1 MASDVLL
8 QHLDYLL
15 ALAAERHFG
24 RAAARCHV
32 SQPTL
37 SVAIRRLEKDLGI
50 VIVQRGHR
58 FEGFTE
64 EGRRVV
70 TWAQRIIAE
79 RDEMLADLERMRGRL
94 TATARLGAIPT
105 AVPASPFITT
115 EFLHRNPAASVRI
128 EALSS
133 REIARQ
139 LADFEI
145 DAGLTY
151 LDDEAPPGTRAVEL
165 YREQY
170 VLVAPA
176 DSSLMGEPEVAWS
189 DAAALELCVLTTTM
203 RNRRILDANMAAEGV
218 QYRPVVEA
226 SSVDQRLD
234 ELARTVCPDDPRT
247 VALRPHRPFA
257 TSDHRVH
264 GVVAATR
271 CADGF
276 RRAAH
281 GSARAPAGDRTR
293 RAGSGTGVHRRGR
306 PGRGRRGCG
315 PRDPYR
321 QRVGRRSP
329 RVDDG
334 PRVRCRCRRR

>member
-1 MASDVLL
+1 MANDVLL

-15 ALAAERHFG
+15 ALASERHFG

-94 TATARLGAIPT
+94 TVTARLGAIPT

-115 EFLHRNPAASVRI
+115 EFLRRNPAASVRI

-151 LDDEAPPGTRAVEL
+151 LDDEAPPGTRSVEL

-170 VLVAPA
+170 VLVAPGDNPLTSA
-176 DSSLMGEPEVAWS
+176 PEVAWS

-226 SSVDQRLD
+226 DSVDALYAH
-234 ELARTVCPDDPRT
+234 LA
-247 VALRPHRPFA
+247 H
-257 TSDHRVH
+257 S
-264 GVVAATR
+264 
-271 CADGF
+271 
-276 RRAAH
+276 RRATIASTAWLPQLGVPPGFVARPMVQH
-281 GSARAPAGDRTR
+281 GPRPAIGLVVLDRAPASIVAAALAEVAENLDLGTRIDSLWDASR
-293 RAGSGTGVHRRGR
+293 RAG
-306 PGRGRRGCG
+306 PA
-315 PRDPYR
+315 
-321 QRVGRRSP
+321 
-329 RVDDG
+329 
-334 PRVRCRCRRR
+334 

>member
-1 MASDVLL
+1 MLL
-8 QHLDYLL
+8 QHLEYLL

-37 SVAIRRLEKDLGI
+37 SVAIRRLERDLGV

-70 TWAQRIIAE
+70 SWAQRIVAE

-94 TATARLGAIPT
+94 TVTARLGAIPT
-105 AVPASPFITT
+105 AVPASPFITA
-115 EFLHRNPAASVRI
+115 EFLARNPAASVRI

-133 REIARQ
+133 REIARR

-151 LDDEAPPGTRAVEL
+151 LDDEAPPGTRSVEM
-165 YREQY
+165 YRERY

-176 DSSLMGEPEVAWS
+176 DDPLMAGAEVSWA
-189 DAAALELCVLTTTM
+189 DASTRQLCALTTTM

-218 QYRPVVEA
+218 RYRPAVEA
-226 SSVDQRLD
+226 DSVD
-234 ELARTVCPDDPRT
+234 
-247 VALRPHRPFA
+247 ALFA
-257 TSDHRVH
+257 HLTHS
-264 GVVAATR
+264 
-271 CADGF
+271 
-276 RRAAH
+276 RRATIASAAWLSQLGVPQGFAARPMVVH
-281 GSARAPAGDRTR
+281 SPGPAIGLVVLDREPAPLVATALVGVATDIDLGSRLTGMERDAMR
-293 RAGSGTGVHRRGR
+293 SGG
-306 PGRGRRGCG
+306 G
-315 PRDPYR
+315 P
-321 QRVGRRSP
+321 
-329 RVDDG
+329 
-334 PRVRCRCRRR
+334 

>member
-94 TATARLGAIPT
+94 TVTARLGAIPT

-115 EFLHRNPAASVRI
+115 EFLRRNPAASVRI

-151 LDDEAPPGTRAVEL
+151 LDDEAPPGTRSVEL

-170 VLVAPA
+170 VLVAP
-176 DSSLMGEPEVAWS
+176 
-189 DAAALELCVLTTTM
+189 
-203 RNRRILDANMAAEGV
+203 RMAV
-218 QYRPVVEA
+218 
-226 SSVDQRLD
+226 
-234 ELARTVCPDDPRT
+234 
-247 VALRPHRPFA
+247 
-257 TSDHRVH
+257 
-264 GVVAATR
+264 
-271 CADGF
+271 
-276 RRAAH
+276 
-281 GSARAPAGDRTR
+281 
-293 RAGSGTGVHRRGR
+293 
-306 PGRGRRGCG
+306 
-315 PRDPYR
+315 
-321 QRVGRRSP
+321 
-329 RVDDG
+329 
-334 PRVRCRCRRR
+334 

>member
-1 MASDVLL
+1 MANDLLL

-37 SVAIRRLEKDLGI
+37 SVAIRRLERDLGI

-79 RDEMLADLERMRGRL
+79 RDEMFADLERMQGRL

-105 AVPASPFITT
+105 AVPASPFITA
-115 EFLHRNPAASVRI
+115 EFLRRNPAASVRI

-133 REIARQ
+133 REIARR

-151 LDDEAPPGTRAVEL
+151 LDDEPHPDTRAVEL

-170 VLVAPA
+170 VLLAPA
-176 DSSLMGEPEVAWS
+176 DHPLMATGEVTWS
-189 DAAALELCVLTTTM
+189 DAATMDLCALTTTM

-218 QYRPVVEA
+218 RYRPVVEA
-226 SSVDQRLD
+226 DSVD
-234 ELARTVCPDDPRT
+234 
-247 VALRPHRPFA
+247 ALYAHL
-257 TSDHRVH
+257 THS
-264 GVVAATR
+264 
-271 CADGF
+271 
-276 RRAAH
+276 RRATIASTAWLPQLGVPNSFAARPMVQH
-281 GSARAPAGDRTR
+281 GQRPPIGLVVLDRAPASIVAAALVAVAADLDLGSQINT
-293 RAGSGTGVHRRGR
+293 AGVKTTH
-306 PGRGRRGCG
+306 PG
-315 PRDPYR
+315 
-321 QRVGRRSP
+321 
-329 RVDDG
+329 
-334 PRVRCRCRRR
+334 

>member
-1 MASDVLL
+1 MANDVVLL
-8 QHLDYLL
+8 HLDYLL

-37 SVAIRRLEKDLGI
+37 SVGIRRLERDLGI

-94 TATARLGAIPT
+94 TVTARVGAIPT

-115 EFLHRNPAASVRI
+115 EFLRRNPAASVRI

-151 LDDEAPPGTRAVEL
+151 LDDEAPPGTRSVEL

-176 DSSLMGEPEVAWS
+176 DHRLMTEAEVSWS
-189 DAAALELCVLTTTM
+189 DAAALDLCVLTTTM
-203 RNRRILDANMAAEGV
+203 RNRRILDANMAVEGA

-226 SSVDQRLD
+226 DSVDALYAHLTHSGRATIASTAWLPQLGVPTGFVARPMVQHGPRPAIGLVVLD
-234 ELARTVCPDDPRT
+234 
-247 VALRPHRPFA
+247 
-257 TSDHRVH
+257 
-264 GVVAATR
+264 
-271 CADGF
+271 
-276 RRAAH
+276 
-281 GSARAPAGDRTR
+281 RAPASIVAAALVEVAAAVDLGASIRASVTR
-293 RAGSGTGVHRRGR
+293 
-306 PGRGRRGCG
+306 
-315 PRDPYR
+315 YM
-321 QRVGRRSP
+321 
-329 RVDDG
+329 
-334 PRVRCRCRRR
+334 

>member
-24 RAAARCHV
+24 RAATRCHV

-79 RDEMLADLERMRGRL
+79 RDEMLADLERMQGRL
-94 TATARLGAIPT
+94 TVTARLGAIPT

-115 EFLHRNPAASVRI
+115 EFLCRNPAASVRI

-151 LDDEAPPGTRAVEL
+151 LDDEAPPGTRSVEL

-176 DSSLMGEPEVAWS
+176 DAALMTDPEVTWS
-189 DAAALELCVLTTTM
+189 DAAAMELCVLTTTM
-203 RNRRILDANMAAEGV
+203 RNRRILDANMAAEGA

-226 SSVDQRLD
+226 DSVDALYAHLTHSQRATIASTAWLPQLGLPQGFAARPMVQHGPRPAIGLVVLD
-234 ELARTVCPDDPRT
+234 
-247 VALRPHRPFA
+247 
-257 TSDHRVH
+257 RVPASI
-264 GVVAATR
+264 VAA
-271 CADGF
+271 ALVEVAGGMDLG
-276 RRAAH
+276 
-281 GSARAPAGDRTR
+281 ARIDSLWDASR
-293 RAGSGTGVHRRGR
+293 RAGSA
-306 PGRGRRGCG
+306 
-315 PRDPYR
+315 
-321 QRVGRRSP
+321 
-329 RVDDG
+329 
-334 PRVRCRCRRR
+334 

>member
-1 MASDVLL
+1 MLL

-105 AVPASPFITT
+105 AVPASPFITG
-115 EFLHRNPAASVRI
+115 EFLRRNPAASVRI

-151 LDDEAPPGTRAVEL
+151 LDDEAPPGTRSVEL

-176 DSSLMGEPEVAWS
+176 GNHLMGAPEVAWS
-189 DAAALELCVLTTTM
+189 DAAGLELCVLMTTM
-203 RNRRILDANMAAEGV
+203 RNRRILDANMAAEGA

-226 SSVDQRLD
+226 ASVDALYAHLSHSGRATIASTAWLPRLGVPTGFA
-234 ELARTVCPDDPRT
+234 ARPMVQHGPRP
-247 VALRPHRPFA
+247 AIGL
-257 TSDHRVH
+257 
-264 GVVAATR
+264 VVL
-271 CADGF
+271 D
-276 RRAAH
+276 
-281 GSARAPAGDRTR
+281 RAPASIVAAALVEVAGDVDLEAHIDAAWDA
-293 RAGSGTGVHRRGR
+293 AGARLG
-306 PGRGRRGCG
+306 
-315 PRDPYR
+315 
-321 QRVGRRSP
+321 
-329 RVDDG
+329 
-334 PRVRCRCRRR
+334 

>member
-1 MASDVLL
+1 MASDMLL

-79 RDEMLADLERMRGRL
+79 RDDMLADLERMRGRL
-94 TATARLGAIPT
+94 TVTARLGAIPT
-105 AVPASPFITT
+105 AVPASPFISG
-115 EFLHRNPAASVRI
+115 EFLRRNPAASVRI

-151 LDDEAPPGTRAVEL
+151 LDDEAPPGTRSVEL

-176 DSSLMGEPEVAWS
+176 ANHLMNAPEVAWS
-189 DAAALELCVLTTTM
+189 DAAALELCVLMTTM

-226 SSVDQRLD
+226 ASVDALYAH
-234 ELARTVCPDDPRT
+234 LAHSGRATIASTAWLPQLGVPAGFAARPMVQHGPRPVIGLVVPD
-247 VALRPHRPFA
+247 
-257 TSDHRVH
+257 
-264 GVVAATR
+264 
-271 CADGF
+271 
-276 RRAAH
+276 
-281 GSARAPAGDRTR
+281 RAPASIVAAALAEVADDVDLEAHIAAAWDAAGDR
-293 RAGSGTGVHRRGR
+293 RG
-306 PGRGRRGCG
+306 
-315 PRDPYR
+315 
-321 QRVGRRSP
+321 
-329 RVDDG
+329 
-334 PRVRCRCRRR
+334 

>member
-1 MASDVLL
+1 MANDIQL

-70 TWAQRIIAE
+70 AWAQRIVAE
-79 RDEMLADLERMRGRL
+79 RDDMLTDIERMRGRL
-94 TATARLGAIPT
+94 TVTARIGAIPT
-105 AVPASPFITT
+105 AVPVSPFISA
-115 EFLHRNPAASVRI
+115 EFLARNPAASVRI

-133 REIARQ
+133 REIARR

-151 LDDEAPPGTRAVEL
+151 LDDEAPPGTRSVEL

-170 VLVAPA
+170 VLLAPQDHPLLA
-176 DSSLMGEPEVAWS
+176 TAEVAWS
-189 DAAALELCVLTTTM
+189 DAAKLDLCVLTTTM

-218 QYRPVVEA
+218 QYRPAVEA
-226 SSVDQRLD
+226 DSVDALYAH
-234 ELARTVCPDDPRT
+234 LA
-247 VALRPHRPFA
+247 
-257 TSDHRVH
+257 
-264 GVVAATR
+264 
-271 CADGF
+271 
-276 RRAAH
+276 
-281 GSARAPAGDRTR
+281 GSARATIASTAWLPTLGLPQGFSARPMVQHGARPAIGLVVLDRVPASIVAAALVEVATGLDIGGHL
-293 RAGSGTGVHRRGR
+293 GS
-306 PGRGRRGCG
+306 
-315 PRDPYR
+315 
-321 QRVGRRSP
+321 S
-329 RVDDG
+329 
-334 PRVRCRCRRR
+334 

>member
-1 MASDVLL
+1 MASDVLF

-37 SVAIRRLEKDLGI
+37 SVAIRRLERDLGI

-115 EFLHRNPAASVRI
+115 GFLRRNPAASVRI

-151 LDDEAPPGTRAVEL
+151 LDDEALPGTRSVEL
-165 YREQY
+165 YRERY
-170 VLVAPA
+170 VLVAPS
-176 DSSLMGEPEVAWS
+176 DSRLMSGAAPASEVTWS
-189 DAAALELCVLTTTM
+189 DAADLELCVLTTTM

-226 SSVDQRLD
+226 DSVD
-234 ELARTVCPDDPRT
+234 
-247 VALRPHRPFA
+247 ALYAHL
-257 TSDHRVH
+257 THS
-264 GVVAATR
+264 
-271 CADGF
+271 
-276 RRAAH
+276 RRATIASTAWLPQLGVPLGFAARPMVRH
-281 GSARAPAGDRTR
+281 GPSPAIGLVVLDRAPASIVAAALAEVAADLNLGARI
-293 RAGSGTGVHRRGR
+293 
-306 PGRGRRGCG
+306 
-315 PRDPYR
+315 
-321 QRVGRRSP
+321 
-329 RVDDG
+329 DG
-334 PRVRCRCRRR
+334 WWEDLQAP